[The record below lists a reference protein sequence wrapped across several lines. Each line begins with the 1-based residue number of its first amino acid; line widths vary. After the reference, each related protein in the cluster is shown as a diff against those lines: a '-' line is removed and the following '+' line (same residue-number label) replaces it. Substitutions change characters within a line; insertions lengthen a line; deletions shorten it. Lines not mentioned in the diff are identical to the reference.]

1 MHDDQDKPQSVPPG
15 FAAALADAL
24 RQTWPAGTV
33 SIWEGQERIGVTLRD
48 VVDQDQATDAL
59 ARALEML
66 DAGFNYFPGI
76 DVSIWRR

>member
-1 MHDDQDKPQSVPPG
+1 MQDEQDEPRPVPPG

-24 RQTWPAGTV
+24 RQTWPAGNV

-48 VVDQDQATDAL
+48 VVDQDRVTAAL

-66 DAGFNYFPGI
+66 DPDFDYFPGI
-76 DVSIWRR
+76 DISIWRR